1 MNETQY
7 RNQWLRRHRQY
18 EKLAYREFV
27 KGFKELGNSIPW
39 GFITEENYELI
50 LDTNFK
56 QEMFY
61 NIYFNVYREIGI
73 IHGKR
78 VGKEINKQIKEFTLN
93 AFLSTFERNL
103 LEFLLNNVT
112 NRVISVRRT
121 YLDTLKDLILNGV
134 QDGKTMS
141 QIVTEIQKK
150 INQRG
155 FYRWQIMRIVRTETT
170 ASANYASTV
179 AGDVSG
185 VALDKI
191 WISATDSRTR
201 RIPRNKFDHLSMN
214 GVRVPKNE
222 MFEIPTINGTEK
234 VVFPGDPKA
243 SAGNVINCRCNSALV
258 PRRDKNGR
266 IIRL

>member
-1 MNETQY
+1 MNEHQY

-18 EKLAYREFV
+18 ERIAYKEFA
-27 KGFKELGNSIPW
+27 KGFKELGNSIP
-39 GFITEENYELI
+39 FEYMTAENYEMFLT
-50 LDTNFK
+50 TNFK
-56 QEMFY
+56 QELFF
-61 NIYFNVYREIGI
+61 NIYYNVYKEVGI

-93 AFLSTFERNL
+93 QFLSSFERNL
-103 LEFLLNNVT
+103 LGWLFDNVT
-112 NRVISVRRT
+112 LRVTTVRQT
-121 YLDTLKDLILNGV
+121 YLETLRNIITFGIN
-134 QDGKTMS
+134 DGKTIS
-141 QIVTEIQKK
+141 QIVTELQKK
-150 INQRG
+150 INQRN

-191 WISATDSRTR
+191 WISATDNRTR
-201 RIPRNKFDHLSMN
+201 RLPRNKFDHLEMN

-222 MFEIPTINGTEK
+222 YFEVPTINGKEK
-234 VVFPGDPKA
+234 VVFPGDPKG

-266 IIRL
+266 IIRT